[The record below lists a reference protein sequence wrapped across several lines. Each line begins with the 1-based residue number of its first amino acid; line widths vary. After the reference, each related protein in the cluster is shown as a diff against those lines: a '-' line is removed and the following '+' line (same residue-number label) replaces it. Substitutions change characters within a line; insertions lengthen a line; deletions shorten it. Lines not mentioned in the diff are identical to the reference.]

1 MVFLFFY
8 YRLFG
13 LLCTLLLLWNED
25 ETRLCC
31 SRMLW
36 LMDSKL
42 FRFCMMEWLYNWW
55 LILMSTLGHLLILIN
70 RCRLSLFFRLK
81 VLCLASN
88 ERSNSYL
95 FTSPL
100 IKLNLKLFLQ
110 NFLKAL
116 TTINHTLLE
125 EIHPFLLATKYIIKT
140 SKHDLCYVNSFCCIR
155 NISER
160 WLF

>member
-13 LLCTLLLLWNED
+13 LLGTLLLFGNKD
-25 ETRLCC
+25 EARLCC
-31 SRMLW
+31 SMILL

-42 FRFCMMEWLYNWW
+42 FRFCMMERLYNWW

-70 RCRLSLFFRLK
+70 RCRLSFLLRLK

-88 ERSNSYL
+88 ERGNSYF

-110 NFLKAL
+110 IFLKAL

-125 EIHPFLLATKYIIKT
+125 EIHSFLLATKYIIKI
-140 SKHDLCYVNSFCCIR
+140 SKHDLCYINSFCCIC